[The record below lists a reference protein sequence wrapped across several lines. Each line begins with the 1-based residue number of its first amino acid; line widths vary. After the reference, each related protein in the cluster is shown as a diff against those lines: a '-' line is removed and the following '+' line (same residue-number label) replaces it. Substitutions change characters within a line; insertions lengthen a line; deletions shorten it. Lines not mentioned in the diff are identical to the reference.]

1 MKMRINDTPAASHL
15 AFASEKEGE
24 RSAGTRRKRRKKK
37 RTRSHCWNR
46 RRRENRCGN
55 RRRRCGN
62 RRGVGTGGAGAGA
75 GGGDAGAGGSG
86 ASSVQGK
93 KTRFRAGLCSGLNAL
108 LYCTHYFDCSVTWYS
123 RVATTQQTRVTTT
136 CNSTHSTTP
145 PHSLPP
151 LHSPSP
157 PAHKSPTALC
167 PPTRLTL
174 GAPATS
180 PCNAA
185 SSVALGRDTTSLP
198 PVPLLHVVMHATR
211 RPLSCLILGCD
222 TMPPLPLLSFRA
234 LSSSFCFSFFFFLYS
249 R

>member
-1 MKMRINDTPAASHL
+1 MACMH
-15 AFASEKEGE
+15 
-24 RSAGTRRKRRKKK
+24 
-37 RTRSHCWNR
+37 
-46 RRRENRCGN
+46 
-55 RRRRCGN
+55 
-62 RRGVGTGGAGAGA
+62 
-75 GGGDAGAGGSG
+75 
-86 ASSVQGK
+86 
-93 KTRFRAGLCSGLNAL
+93 
-108 LYCTHYFDCSVTWYS
+108 YCTHYFDCSVTWYS

-151 LHSPSP
+151 IHSPSP

-222 TMPPLPLLSFRA
+222 TMPPLPRLSFRA
-234 LSSSFCFSFFFFLYS
+234 LSFFFLFFFFLFSLFPVTAPLLSQVHGDPSLPANVRGSEAAARVSSQAPLEVPSCCIPLIAS
-249 R
+249 RLPCSPQPPLPPQYAVPSWDLVW